1 MRYPSIIRRSHVR
14 RRPGKLLYS
23 FENYTL
29 DTDRRELR
37 RGFDLIGVEPQ
48 VFDLL
53 EYLIRNG
60 DRVVSREDLLASIWG
75 GRIVS
80 ESAVGSRINA
90 VRSALNDTGGE
101 QRLIKTFRRKGVRFV
116 GTLREE
122 KKTED
127 ANVTNFI
134 PERSGTELTLP
145 DKPSIAVLPFANI
158 GGDSEQ
164 EYFADG
170 IVEDIITEL
179 SRIRSLFVI
188 ARNSSF
194 AYRGKSID
202 VKLIGREL
210 GCAYLVEGSLRKAGD
225 RARVTAQ
232 LIDALTGAHIWADRY
247 DRNLHDIFL
256 VQDEIVQAVVAS
268 IQTQVQI
275 HVSSAVDP
283 RDRPHLATWELVKKA
298 WKEAYQLS
306 NGGLTRAAEIAR
318 QVVAQDP
325 QAAAGHQVLASAL
338 FQAIFMDFAAD
349 AVVAR
354 DEALSAATRA
364 LEIEPK
370 DELSQWVFALVIG
383 ILYDDTARAC
393 SALHQAIELNP
404 NFSLGYGS
412 LGTILALAGRSDES
426 IANNMIAIR
435 LNPKD
440 PSLFFRYSGLAMAY
454 HAKSDFVACR
464 VWAERSIS
472 RKPNWWMGHALL
484 ASSCAYLGE
493 MAAARAAA
501 DVLKLT
507 LSSTGIG
514 SISLFRFS
522 HQDVL
527 RQLKEGLKRAGM
539 TD

>member
-1 MRYPSIIRRSHVR
+1 M
-14 RRPGKLLYS
+14 LYS

-37 RGFDLIGVEPQ
+37 RGSDLIGVEPQ

-80 ESAVGSRINA
+80 ESALGSRINA

-134 PERSGTELTLP
+134 AERSGTELTLP

-158 GGDSEQ
+158 GGNSEQ

-170 IVEDIITEL
+170 MVEDIITEL

-247 DRNLHDIFL
+247 DRHF
-256 VQDEIVQAVVAS
+256 
-268 IQTQVQI
+268 
-275 HVSSAVDP
+275 
-283 RDRPHLATWELVKKA
+283 
-298 WKEAYQLS
+298 
-306 NGGLTRAAEIAR
+306 
-318 QVVAQDP
+318 
-325 QAAAGHQVLASAL
+325 
-338 FQAIFMDFAAD
+338 
-349 AVVAR
+349 
-354 DEALSAATRA
+354 
-364 LEIEPK
+364 
-370 DELSQWVFALVIG
+370 
-383 ILYDDTARAC
+383 
-393 SALHQAIELNP
+393 
-404 NFSLGYGS
+404 
-412 LGTILALAGRSDES
+412 
-426 IANNMIAIR
+426 
-435 LNPKD
+435 
-440 PSLFFRYSGLAMAY
+440 
-454 HAKSDFVACR
+454 
-464 VWAERSIS
+464 
-472 RKPNWWMGHALL
+472 
-484 ASSCAYLGE
+484 SCA
-493 MAAARAAA
+493 R
-501 DVLKLT
+501 
-507 LSSTGIG
+507 
-514 SISLFRFS
+514 
-522 HQDVL
+522 
-527 RQLKEGLKRAGM
+527 
-539 TD
+539 

>member
-1 MRYPSIIRRSHVR
+1 M
-14 RRPGKLLYS
+14 LYS
-23 FENYTL
+23 FENYIL

-37 RGFDLIGVEPQ
+37 RGFDLVTIEPQ

-53 EYLIRNG
+53 GYLIRNR
-60 DRVVSREDLLASIWG
+60 DRVVSRDDILASIWG

-80 ESAVGSRINA
+80 ESALGSRINA
-90 VRSALNDTGGE
+90 VRSALDDTGGE

-116 GTLREE
+116 GTA
-122 KKTED
+122 TELD
-127 ANVTNFI
+127 ATELVA
-134 PERSGTELTLP
+134 ERSPHPEPTLP

-158 GGDSEQ
+158 GDDPKQ

-170 IVEDIITEL
+170 MVEDIITEL

-202 VKLIGREL
+202 IKLIGREL
-210 GCAYLVEGSLRKAGD
+210 GCAYLVEGSLRKAAD
-225 RARVTAQ
+225 RVRVTAQ
-232 LIDALTGAHIWADRY
+232 LIDAQTGAHIWADRY
-247 DRNLHDIFL
+247 DRDLHDIFF
-256 VQDEIVQAVVAS
+256 VQDEIVRAVVSS

-275 HVSSAVDP
+275 HVSSAADP
-283 RDRPHLATWELVKKA
+283 RDRPHLTTWELVKRA

-306 NGGLTRAAEIAR
+306 HAGLTRAVEIAR
-318 QVVAQDP
+318 QAVARDP
-325 QAAAGHQVLASAL
+325 LAAEGHQVLAAAL
-338 FQAIFMDFAAD
+338 FHMIFMGFAAD
-349 AVVAR
+349 AAAAR
-354 DEALSAATRA
+354 DEALAAANRA

-370 DELSQWVFALVIG
+370 DELSQWVFGLIIG
-383 ILYDDTARAC
+383 ILYNETARAC
-393 SALHQAIELNP
+393 SALRQSIELNP

-426 IANNMIAIR
+426 ITNNMIAIR

-454 HAKSDFVACR
+454 HAKSDFAACR
-464 VWAERSIS
+464 EWAERSIS
-472 RKPNWWMGHALL
+472 RKPDWWMGYALL

-493 MAAARAAA
+493 MTAARAAA
-501 DVLKLT
+501 DGLKST
-507 LSSTGIG
+507 VHGTGIS
-514 SISLFRFS
+514 SISLFGFS
-522 HQDVL
+522 DQNAVQ
-527 RQLKEGLKRAGM
+527 QLKEGLQRAGM

>member
-1 MRYPSIIRRSHVR
+1 M
-14 RRPGKLLYS
+14 LYS

-37 RGFDLIGVEPQ
+37 RGSDLIGVEPQ

-80 ESAVGSRINA
+80 ESALGSRINA

-127 ANVTNFI
+127 DNVTNFI
-134 PERSGTELTLP
+134 PERPATELTLP

-164 EYFADG
+164 EFFADG
-170 IVEDIITEL
+170 MVEDIITEL

-232 LIDALTGAHIWADRY
+232 LIDALTGTHIWADRY
-247 DRNLHDIFL
+247 DRDLHDIFL
-256 VQDEIVQAVVAS
+256 VQDEIVRAVVAS

-338 FQAIFMDFAAD
+338 FQAIFMNFAAD

-354 DEALSAATRA
+354 DEALSAANRA

-370 DELSQWVFALVIG
+370 DELSQWVFALVSG

-440 PSLFFRYSGLAMAY
+440 PFRYSGLAMAY

-501 DVLKLT
+501 DVLKPT

-522 HQDVL
+522 HQDAL